1 MHQSKGNKKNK
12 GPLSSLI
19 LFCIIIFIE
28 IFILLGGGKE
38 SYSDDGN
45 VTMSELVFKPRI
57 KHNGKI
63 LECRSSNPSV
73 QHTPLIADTKLNIQ
87 CK

>member
-1 MHQSKGNKKNK
+1 M
-12 GPLSSLI
+12 GPLSSQSIIVIFWI
-19 LFCIIIFIE
+19 LTILDNFIQS
-28 IFILLGGGKE
+28 LGGGKE

-45 VTMSELVFKPRI
+45 ITMSELVFKPRI